1 MITLLRVDHRLLHG
15 QVAFS
20 WTQYVGADCIL
31 IANDNVP
38 EDELRKTTIKL
49 AKPPSVKLV
58 IKNINDAIESIKSGV
73 TDKYHLFIVVES
85 VNDAWR
91 IASAVEGIKSI
102 NLGGIKAKEGSKN
115 ISKAIN
121 LLPEEIEQLQ
131 QLVGKGVEVE
141 IRQVPNDRKQLF
153 AQCVKLRG
161 GQIMVEALLLGL
173 VAFIA
178 QSEYA
183 LGTSLISR
191 PIVTGLLTG
200 LVLGDVQTGVIMGA
214 TLELAFIGSFSVGA
228 SIPPDVV
235 TGGILGV
242 AFAIT
247 SGAGTETA
255 LLLGL
260 PIATLTLILKN
271 VYLGMF
277 IPMLSQKADGYAER
291 ADTGGI
297 ERMHLI
303 AGFGLSLMLATV
315 VTISFL
321 VGSNAV
327 KSLLDTIP
335 EFIKHGLSVATGII
349 PALGFAMLARLL
361 INKKVAPYFFLGFV
375 LMAYLKIPVTGIAI
389 LGAIVAVVMVNVTAL
404 SSPRTT
410 TEQGV
415 SDDDEDDF

>member
-38 EDELRKTTIKL
+38 EDELRKTKL

-153 AQCVKLRG
+153 AQCV
-161 GQIMVEALLLGL
+161 
-173 VAFIA
+173 
-178 QSEYA
+178 
-183 LGTSLISR
+183 
-191 PIVTGLLTG
+191 
-200 LVLGDVQTGVIMGA
+200 
-214 TLELAFIGSFSVGA
+214 
-228 SIPPDVV
+228 
-235 TGGILGV
+235 
-242 AFAIT
+242 
-247 SGAGTETA
+247 
-255 LLLGL
+255 
-260 PIATLTLILKN
+260 
-271 VYLGMF
+271 
-277 IPMLSQKADGYAER
+277 
-291 ADTGGI
+291 
-297 ERMHLI
+297 
-303 AGFGLSLMLATV
+303 
-315 VTISFL
+315 
-321 VGSNAV
+321 
-327 KSLLDTIP
+327 
-335 EFIKHGLSVATGII
+335 
-349 PALGFAMLARLL
+349 
-361 INKKVAPYFFLGFV
+361 
-375 LMAYLKIPVTGIAI
+375 
-389 LGAIVAVVMVNVTAL
+389 
-404 SSPRTT
+404 
-410 TEQGV
+410 
-415 SDDDEDDF
+415 

>member
-1 MITLLRVDHRLLHG
+1 
-15 QVAFS
+15 
-20 WTQYVGADCIL
+20 
-31 IANDNVP
+31 
-38 EDELRKTTIKL
+38 
-49 AKPPSVKLV
+49 
-58 IKNINDAIESIKSGV
+58 
-73 TDKYHLFIVVES
+73 
-85 VNDAWR
+85 
-91 IASAVEGIKSI
+91 
-102 NLGGIKAKEGSKN
+102 
-115 ISKAIN
+115 
-121 LLPEEIEQLQ
+121 
-131 QLVGKGVEVE
+131 
-141 IRQVPNDRKQLF
+141 
-153 AQCVKLRG
+153 
-161 GQIMVEALLLGL
+161 MVEALLLGL

-228 SIPPDVV
+228 SIPPEVLPR
-235 TGGILGV
+235 GILG
-242 AFAIT
+242 
-247 SGAGTETA
+247 
-255 LLLGL
+255 
-260 PIATLTLILKN
+260 KY

-291 ADTGGI
+291 ADTRGI

-315 VTISFL
+315 VTVSFL

>member
-49 AKPPSVKLV
+49 AKPPSLKLV

-153 AQCVKLRG
+153 AQCV
-161 GQIMVEALLLGL
+161 
-173 VAFIA
+173 
-178 QSEYA
+178 
-183 LGTSLISR
+183 
-191 PIVTGLLTG
+191 
-200 LVLGDVQTGVIMGA
+200 
-214 TLELAFIGSFSVGA
+214 
-228 SIPPDVV
+228 
-235 TGGILGV
+235 
-242 AFAIT
+242 
-247 SGAGTETA
+247 
-255 LLLGL
+255 
-260 PIATLTLILKN
+260 
-271 VYLGMF
+271 
-277 IPMLSQKADGYAER
+277 
-291 ADTGGI
+291 
-297 ERMHLI
+297 
-303 AGFGLSLMLATV
+303 
-315 VTISFL
+315 
-321 VGSNAV
+321 
-327 KSLLDTIP
+327 
-335 EFIKHGLSVATGII
+335 
-349 PALGFAMLARLL
+349 
-361 INKKVAPYFFLGFV
+361 
-375 LMAYLKIPVTGIAI
+375 
-389 LGAIVAVVMVNVTAL
+389 
-404 SSPRTT
+404 
-410 TEQGV
+410 
-415 SDDDEDDF
+415 